1 MSPLCA
7 VSAASVL
14 PGLVSTE
21 LEDSREGEG
30 RHHPTSRQS
39 TREASLVSFHQLWVL
54 GPEAVSRLA
63 KQITDF
69 RWLSG
74 SLPRRGWDAFRG
86 VGGASSPGVWAGLPP
101 QGVWAGLPPRGVGGA
116 SPTLWAGLQPKEW
129 AELPPRAWASPEN
142 SRISEA
148 FHE

>member
-101 QGVWAGLPPRGVGGA
+101 QGVWAGLPLPCGRGSSQRNGRSSLHGLGQVLRTAEFLKHFTNNRGA
-116 SPTLWAGLQPKEW
+116 SC
-129 AELPPRAWASPEN
+129 
-142 SRISEA
+142 
-148 FHE
+148 

>member
-86 VGGASSPGVWAGLPP
+86 VGGASSPGVWVVQL
-101 QGVWAGLPPRGVGGA
+101 
-116 SPTLWAGLQPKEW
+116 
-129 AELPPRAWASPEN
+129 
-142 SRISEA
+142 SRPHMTTGKTIA
-148 FHE
+148 LTG

>member
-1 MSPLCA
+1 MS

-14 PGLVSTE
+14 PGLVSAE

-39 TREASLVSFHQLWVL
+39 TRGASLVSFHRLWVL

-86 VGGASSPGVWAGLPP
+86 VGGASSPG
-101 QGVWAGLPPRGVGGA
+101 GVDGA
-116 SPTLWAGLQPKEW
+116 SPTLWAGLQPREW
-129 AELPPRAWASPEN
+129 AELPPEAWASPEN